1 MPSIIK
7 KGETGD
13 SLAANDADLF
23 AWTIDGSLQNGGL
36 NLYIVGAGN
45 HSESGTAADVDNY
58 GLVAQVGY
66 MVVPDKFEP
75 FLRYEVMMFDKAL
88 GFVEDDVSLVTFG
101 ANYYL
106 NDNVEFTFDVIWA
119 LDPIPTDSL
128 NAGLLADGVEEDQIV
143 ARAQFQL
150 KF

>member
-1 MPSIIK
+1 
-7 KGETGD
+7 
-13 SLAANDADLF
+13 
-23 AWTIDGSLQNGGL
+23 
-36 NLYIVGAGN
+36 
-45 HSESGTAADVDNY
+45 
-58 GLVAQVGY
+58 
-66 MVVPDKFEP
+66 
-75 FLRYEVMMFDKAL
+75 MMFDKAL

-106 NDNVEFTFDVIWA
+106 NDNVEFTFDIIWA

-143 ARAQFQL
+143 ARAQLQL